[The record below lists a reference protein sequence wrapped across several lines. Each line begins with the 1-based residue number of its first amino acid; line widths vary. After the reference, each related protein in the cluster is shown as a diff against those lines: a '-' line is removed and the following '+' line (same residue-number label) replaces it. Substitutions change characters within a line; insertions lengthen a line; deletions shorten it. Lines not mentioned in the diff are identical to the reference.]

1 MRASTKYRIFA
12 AVAFSISI
20 GFAYVIAAYAQAVTT
35 PPVVAMACAYNTTPP
50 NGTDK
55 TFQLVQC
62 GPSGGF
68 VVAPIRGN
76 PTDVSST
83 ITSTGVYQP
92 VMAAN
97 ASRNNCTIQ
106 NNGSNNMSVRVNS
119 TTVFILTPGQ
129 PLTCSSG
136 NTVVISLI
144 EITGTAGD
152 TFAANY
158 L

>member
-1 MRASTKYRIFA
+1 MHTSTKLRLLAAACFSFATICGYIIFA
-12 AVAFSISI
+12 N
-20 GFAYVIAAYAQAVTT
+20 AQTVPTPAITT
-35 PPVVAMACAYNTTPP
+35 MACAYNTTPP
-50 NGTDK
+50 SATDK

-62 GPSGGF
+62 GPTGGF

-76 PTDVSST
+76 PTDASST
-83 ITSTGVYQP
+83 IASTGVYQT

-97 ASRNNCTIQ
+97 SSRNNCTVQ

-119 TTVFILTPGQ
+119 TTIFILYPGQ
-129 PLTCSSG
+129 SLTCSSG

-144 EITGTAGD
+144 EITGTASD
-152 TFAANY
+152 AFAANY